1 MILVNVNPRKTSIT
15 KNLKRIMIKLLLNV
29 LLLIKIV
36 QLIIVDLINLFNNY
50 KLNVSL
56 LHLCSCI

>member
-1 MILVNVNPRKTSIT
+1 
-15 KNLKRIMIKLLLNV
+15 MIKLLLNV

-56 LHLCSCI
+56 SCI

>member
-1 MILVNVNPRKTSIT
+1 
-15 KNLKRIMIKLLLNV
+15 MIKLLLNV